1 MAKATNENS
10 KSYKQARTQAKKP
23 ATLKKLDFLSK
34 NKANTVYCEFYYDFV
49 WFSMDFEEKQ
59 AKHGQIYCV
68 KSC

>member
-1 MAKATNENS
+1 MAKTTNENRIGIKTSNNAS
-10 KSYKQARTQAKKP
+10 KNSDVKEMMTQYQ
-23 ATLKKLDFLSK
+23 K